1 MAMDLKVTEQDDI
14 KIVHLEGKLDVNLSI
29 EIEAEFEKMI
39 DAGTTKMVLDL
50 KKVEYLS
57 SSGLRI
63 FISAMRKLKERNG
76 KLVLC
81 NITPMVKKIFKIVEL
96 EDLFEI
102 YETTSQAVD
111 VLK

>member
-1 MAMDLKVTEQDDI
+1 MELKITEEGDV

-29 EIEAEFEKMI
+29 EIEAEFEKLI
-39 DAGTTKMVLDL
+39 DSGVKKMVLDL
-50 KKVEYLS
+50 RKVEYLS

-63 FISAMRKLKERNG
+63 FISAMRKLKERGG

-102 YETTSQAVD
+102 YDSTDKAVASFQ
-111 VLK
+111 

>member
-1 MAMDLKVTEQDDI
+1 MDLTVTEHGDI
-14 KIVHLEGKLDVNLSI
+14 KIIHLEGKLDVNLSI

-39 DAGTTKMVLDL
+39 DAGTKKMVLDL
-50 KKVEYLS
+50 RKVEYLS

-63 FISAMRKLKERNG
+63 FISAMRKLKEKKG

-102 YETTSQAVD
+102 YDSIDKAVAAFN
-111 VLK
+111 